1 MFRLPTDDWF
11 EEMED
16 GNVRLSWSTLGNH
29 LSKITRGIYEVIEIS
44 DGEELDKV
52 FPIRSN
58 SNEAGKSQKE
68 NDTGTMQLFN
78 DNYDDDNDESDLE
91 IILVKKTPAVSFLS
105 LPGNNRLL
113 EYL

>member
-16 GNVRLSWSTLGNH
+16 GNVQLSWSTLGNH

-52 FPIRSN
+52 SIR
-58 SNEAGKSQKE
+58 SNEAGKSQKKT
-68 NDTGTMQLFN
+68 DTRAKALFN
-78 DNYDDDNDESDLE
+78 DNYDDDDDDSDLE
-91 IILVKKTPAVSFLS
+91 ITLVKKTPTVGFLS
-105 LPGNNRLL
+105 INAS
-113 EYL
+113 